1 MIAGPGSGS
10 KVAKAESLGVP
21 VVDESYFE
29 RVLREGLAALDS
41 RRREDKLSD
50 EEFEGCGDA
59 PAPW

>member
-29 RVLREGLAALDS
+29 RVLRDGLAALD
-41 RRREDKLSD
+41 D
-50 EEFEGCGDA
+50 
-59 PAPW
+59 